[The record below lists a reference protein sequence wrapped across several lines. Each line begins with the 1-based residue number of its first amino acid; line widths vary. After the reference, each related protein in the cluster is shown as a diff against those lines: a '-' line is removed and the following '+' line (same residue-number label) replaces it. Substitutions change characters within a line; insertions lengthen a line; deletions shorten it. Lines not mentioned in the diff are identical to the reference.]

1 MSMDMLA
8 APKKIV
14 DGLTEVFQG
23 FAQMFEGVSEQLELL
38 AASAAEED
46 KPLLPVSTE
55 LPPDKPLPADVSA
68 KGVTVPRPRKKPV
81 KRQKAP
87 DAELVTDAE
96 PVSDKEPGETAPDP
110 TEGDAQDDTA
120 AAEETAEET
129 AEDTEDNSFPVD
141 TADAPPWED
150 TSQKAD
156 TGQKADT
163 SQKEEPP
170 AKATGADKTLGADKP
185 TEPPAETSTAQQKP
199 RVPILTK
206 DDITSVI
213 VAKIKQKRSNNE
225 KIGQLLKA
233 YGVGAL
239 SDLPAEKYEAFLT
252 DISQL

>member
-1 MSMDMLA
+1 MSMDMDMLA

-23 FAQMFEGVSEQLELL
+23 FAQMFEGVSEQLALL
-38 AASAAEED
+38 AASAAEEERE
-46 KPLLPVSTE
+46 LLPVSTA

-87 DAELVTDAE
+87 DAE
-96 PVSDKEPGETAPDP
+96 PVSDTEQGETTPDP
-110 TEGDAQDDTA
+110 AEGDAQDDTA
-120 AAEETAEET
+120 AAEEAAEET
-129 AEDTEDNSFPVD
+129 EEDNSVPVD
-141 TADAPPWED
+141 TADTPPWED
-150 TSQKAD
+150 TSQK
-156 TGQKADT
+156 
-163 SQKEEPP
+163 EEPP
-170 AKATGADKTLGADKP
+170 DKS
-185 TEPPAETSTAQQKP
+185 TEPSAETSTAQQKP
-199 RVPILTK
+199 RMPILTK

>member
-1 MSMDMLA
+1 MNMDMDMLA

-23 FAQMFEGVSEQLELL
+23 FAQMFEGVSEQLALL
-38 AASAAEED
+38 AASAAEDED
-46 KPLLPVSTE
+46 KLLPVGTT
-55 LPPDKPLPADVSA
+55 LPPDKPFPADVSA

-87 DAELVTDAE
+87 DAE
-96 PVSDKEPGETAPDP
+96 PVSDNTSEEAPDP
-110 TEGDAQDDTA
+110 AEGDAQDDTA
-120 AAEETAEET
+120 AAEETE
-129 AEDTEDNSFPVD
+129 EDNSLPAD
-141 TADAPPWED
+141 TADTPPWED
-150 TSQKAD
+150 TSQK
-156 TGQKADT
+156 
-163 SQKEEPP
+163 EEPP
-170 AKATGADKTLGADKP
+170 DKAPGADKP
-185 TEPPAETSTAQQKP
+185 TEPPALQKP

-213 VAKIKQKRSNNE
+213 VAKIMQKRSNNE

>member
-38 AASAAEED
+38 AASAPEED
-46 KPLLPVSTE
+46 KLPPVSTV
-55 LPPDKPLPADVSA
+55 LPSDRPLPADVSA

-81 KRQKAP
+81 KRHKAP
-87 DAELVTDAE
+87 DAGPAADTSSEE
-96 PVSDKEPGETAPDP
+96 APDP
-110 TEGDAQDDTA
+110 AKGDAQEDTAA
-120 AAEETAEET
+120 AAEETT
-129 AEDTEDNSFPVD
+129 EDTDDNSLPAD
-141 TADAPPWED
+141 TSDTPPWED
-150 TSQKAD
+150 TSQKGD
-156 TGQKADT
+156 TGQQEAPLDKA
-163 SQKEEPP
+163 P
-170 AKATGADKTLGADKP
+170 GADKP
-185 TEPPAETSTAQQKP
+185 TEPPAEISPARQKP
-199 RVPILTK
+199 QAPALTK

-239 SDLPAEKYEAFLT
+239 SDLPVEKYEAFLT

>member
-1 MSMDMLA
+1 MNMDMDMLA

-23 FAQMFEGVSEQLELL
+23 FAQMFEGVSEQLALL
-38 AASAAEED
+38 AADAEEED
-46 KPLLPVSTE
+46 KVLLPVSTT
-55 LPPDKPLPADVSA
+55 LPPDKPLPVNVSA

-87 DAELVTDAE
+87 DAEQKAPDAE
-96 PVSDKEPGETAPDP
+96 PVSDNEPGETAPDP
-110 TEGDAQDDTA
+110 TEGDAQDDAA
-120 AAEETAEET
+120 AAEET
-129 AEDTEDNSFPVD
+129 EDNSVPVD
-141 TADAPPWED
+141 TADTPSWE
-150 TSQKAD
+150 
-156 TGQKADT
+156 DT

-170 AKATGADKTLGADKP
+170 DKAPGADKP
-185 TEPPAETSTAQQKP
+185 TEPPAEQKP

>member
-1 MSMDMLA
+1 MNMDMDMLA

-23 FAQMFEGVSEQLELL
+23 FAQMFEGVSEQLALL
-38 AASAAEED
+38 AADAEEED
-46 KPLLPVSTE
+46 KVLLPVSTA

-87 DAELVTDAE
+87 DAEPVLDNE
-96 PVSDKEPGETAPDP
+96 PKETAPEP
-110 TEGDAQDDTA
+110 TEGDAQGDI
-120 AAEETAEET
+120 AAEDT
-129 AEDTEDNSFPVD
+129 AEDTEDNSLPAD
-141 TADAPPWED
+141 TAETPPRED

-156 TGQKADT
+156 TGQKDEA
-163 SQKEEPP
+163 P
-170 AKATGADKTLGADKP
+170 DKP
-185 TEPPAETSTAQQKP
+185 AEPPAEQKP

>member
-1 MSMDMLA
+1 MNMDMDMLA

-23 FAQMFEGVSEQLELL
+23 FAQMFEGASEQLALL

-46 KPLLPVSTE
+46 KEPLPISAA

-87 DAELVTDAE
+87 DAE
-96 PVSDKEPGETAPDP
+96 PVSENTSEEAPDP
-110 TEGDAQDDTA
+110 AEGDAQDDTA
-120 AAEETAEET
+120 AAEETT
-129 AEDTEDNSFPVD
+129 EDTEDNSLPAD
-141 TADAPPWED
+141 TADTPPWED
-150 TSQKAD
+150 TSQK
-156 TGQKADT
+156 
-163 SQKEEPP
+163 EEPP
-170 AKATGADKTLGADKP
+170 DKP
-185 TEPPAETSTAQQKP
+185 TEPPAEISTAQQKP

>member
-1 MSMDMLA
+1 MNMDMDMLA

-23 FAQMFEGVSEQLELL
+23 FAQMFEGVSEQLALL

-87 DAELVTDAE
+87 DAE
-96 PVSDKEPGETAPDP
+96 PVSDNEPGETAPDP

-120 AAEETAEET
+120 AAEDT
-129 AEDTEDNSFPVD
+129 AEDTEDNSLPAD
-141 TADAPPWED
+141 TADTPPWD
-150 TSQKAD
+150 
-156 TGQKADT
+156 DT
-163 SQKEEPP
+163 SQKEGTGQKEEPP
-170 AKATGADKTLGADKP
+170 DKALGASMP
-185 TEPPAETSTAQQKP
+185 TEPPAEQKP

>member
-1 MSMDMLA
+1 MSMDMDMLA

-38 AASAAEED
+38 AASAAEEE
-46 KPLLPVSTE
+46 KMLLPVSTA
-55 LPPDKPLPADVSA
+55 LPPDKPLTADVSA
-68 KGVTVPRPRKKPV
+68 KGVTVSRPRKKPV

-129 AEDTEDNSFPVD
+129 AEDTEDNSFPAD
-141 TADAPPWED
+141 TADTPPWE
-150 TSQKAD
+150 
-156 TGQKADT
+156 DT

-185 TEPPAETSTAQQKP
+185 TEPPAETSTTQQKP

>member
-1 MSMDMLA
+1 MNMDMDMLA

-23 FAQMFEGVSEQLELL
+23 FAQMFEGVSEQLALL
-38 AASAAEED
+38 AAGATEED
-46 KPLLPVSTE
+46 EELLQISTA

-87 DAELVTDAE
+87 GAESMTDNTSE
-96 PVSDKEPGETAPDP
+96 EAPDP
-110 TEGDAQDDTA
+110 SEGNAQDDTA
-120 AAEETAEET
+120 AAEETE
-129 AEDTEDNSFPVD
+129 EDNSLPAD
-141 TADAPPWED
+141 TADTPPWE
-150 TSQKAD
+150 
-156 TGQKADT
+156 DT

>member
-81 KRQKAP
+81 KRQKTP
-87 DAELVTDAE
+87 DAE
-96 PVSDKEPGETAPDP
+96 PVFDNEPGETAPEP

-120 AAEETAEET
+120 AAEDT
-129 AEDTEDNSFPVD
+129 AEDTEDNSLPAD
-141 TADAPPWED
+141 TTDTPPWED

-156 TGQKADT
+156 TGQK
-163 SQKEEPP
+163 EEPP
-170 AKATGADKTLGADKP
+170 DKP
-185 TEPPAETSTAQQKP
+185 AEPPAEQKP

>member
-1 MSMDMLA
+1 MNMDMDMLA

-23 FAQMFEGVSEQLELL
+23 FAQMFEGVSEQLALL
-38 AASAAEED
+38 AASAAEDED
-46 KPLLPVSTE
+46 KLLPVSTA

-87 DAELVTDAE
+87 DAE
-96 PVSDKEPGETAPDP
+96 PVSDNTSEEAPDP
-110 TEGDAQDDTA
+110 AEGDAQDDTA
-120 AAEETAEET
+120 AAEETE
-129 AEDTEDNSFPVD
+129 EDNSLPAD
-141 TADAPPWED
+141 TADTPPWED
-150 TSQKAD
+150 TSQK
-156 TGQKADT
+156 
-163 SQKEEPP
+163 EEPP
-170 AKATGADKTLGADKP
+170 DKAPGADKP
-185 TEPPAETSTAQQKP
+185 TEPPAEQKP

>member
-87 DAELVTDAE
+87 DAE
-96 PVSDKEPGETAPDP
+96 PVSDSEPGETAPEP

-120 AAEETAEET
+120 AAEDT
-129 AEDTEDNSFPVD
+129 AEDTEDNSLPAD
-141 TADAPPWED
+141 TADTPPWED
-150 TSQKAD
+150 TSQEDEA
-156 TGQKADT
+156 
-163 SQKEEPP
+163 P
-170 AKATGADKTLGADKP
+170 DKP
-185 TEPPAETSTAQQKP
+185 AEPPAEQKP

>member
-46 KPLLPVSTE
+46 KPLLSVSTE

-87 DAELVTDAE
+87 DVE
-96 PVSDKEPGETAPDP
+96 PVFDNEPGETAPEP

-120 AAEETAEET
+120 AAEDT
-129 AEDTEDNSFPVD
+129 AEDTEDNSFPAD
-141 TADAPPWED
+141 TADTPPWED
-150 TSQKAD
+150 TSQKE
-156 TGQKADT
+156 DT
-163 SQKEEPP
+163 SQEDEAP
-170 AKATGADKTLGADKP
+170 DKP
-185 TEPPAETSTAQQKP
+185 AEPPAEQKP

>member
-46 KPLLPVSTE
+46 KVPLPVSTA

-87 DAELVTDAE
+87 DAES
-96 PVSDKEPGETAPDP
+96 VSDTVPGETAPDP

-120 AAEETAEET
+120 AAEDT
-129 AEDTEDNSFPVD
+129 AEDTEDSSLPAD
-141 TADAPPWED
+141 TADTPPWED
-150 TSQKAD
+150 TSQKE
-156 TGQKADT
+156 DT
-163 SQKEEPP
+163 SQEDEAP
-170 AKATGADKTLGADKP
+170 DKP
-185 TEPPAETSTAQQKP
+185 AEPPAEQKP

-233 YGVGAL
+233 YGVDAL

>member
-87 DAELVTDAE
+87 DVE
-96 PVSDKEPGETAPDP
+96 PVFDNEPGETAPEP

-120 AAEETAEET
+120 AAEDT
-129 AEDTEDNSFPVD
+129 AEDTEDNSLPAD
-141 TADAPPWED
+141 TADTPPWED
-150 TSQKAD
+150 TSQKDEA
-156 TGQKADT
+156 
-163 SQKEEPP
+163 P
-170 AKATGADKTLGADKP
+170 DKP
-185 TEPPAETSTAQQKP
+185 EELPAEQKP

>member
-23 FAQMFEGVSEQLELL
+23 FAQMFEGVSEQLALL

-87 DAELVTDAE
+87 DAE
-96 PVSDKEPGETAPDP
+96 PVSENTSEEAPDP
-110 TEGDAQDDTA
+110 AEGDAQDDTA
-120 AAEETAEET
+120 AAEETT
-129 AEDTEDNSFPVD
+129 EDTEDNSLPAD
-141 TADAPPWED
+141 TADTPPWED
-150 TSQKAD
+150 TSQK
-156 TGQKADT
+156 
-163 SQKEEPP
+163 EEPP
-170 AKATGADKTLGADKP
+170 DKP
-185 TEPPAETSTAQQKP
+185 TEPHAETSTAQQKP

>member
-1 MSMDMLA
+1 MNMDMDLLA

-14 DGLTEVFQG
+14 DGLMEVFQG

-38 AASAAEED
+38 AASAVEMEEEG
-46 KPLLPVSTE
+46 KLLPVGTV
-55 LPPDKPLPADVSA
+55 LPPNKPLPADVSA

-81 KRQKAP
+81 KRRKNP
-87 DAELVTDAE
+87 EAE
-96 PVSDKEPGETAPDP
+96 PVFDNEPMEEATPES
-110 TEGDAQDDTA
+110 TEGNVQDDA
-120 AAEETAEET
+120 ATAEEA
-129 AEDTEDNSFPVD
+129 AEDTEETSLPVD
-141 TADAPPWED
+141 TADTPPWE
-150 TSQKAD
+150 AD
-156 TGQKADT
+156 TGQKKQAPNEAPD
-163 SQKEEPP
+163 
-170 AKATGADKTLGADKP
+170 ADKSS
-185 TEPPAETSTAQQKP
+185 EQPATKSSVTT
-199 RVPILTK
+199 LTK

>member
-1 MSMDMLA
+1 MNMDMDMLA

-23 FAQMFEGVSEQLELL
+23 FAQMFEGVSEQLALL
-38 AASAAEED
+38 AAGATEED
-46 KPLLPVSTE
+46 EELLQISTA

-87 DAELVTDAE
+87 GAE
-96 PVSDKEPGETAPDP
+96 PMTDNTSEEAPDP
-110 TEGDAQDDTA
+110 SEGNAQDDTA
-120 AAEETAEET
+120 AAEETAE
-129 AEDTEDNSFPVD
+129 DTEDNSVPAD
-141 TADAPPWED
+141 TADTPPWED
-150 TSQKAD
+150 TSQKDEA
-156 TGQKADT
+156 
-163 SQKEEPP
+163 P
-170 AKATGADKTLGADKP
+170 DKP
-185 TEPPAETSTAQQKP
+185 EELPAEQKP

>member
-81 KRQKAP
+81 KRQKTP
-87 DAELVTDAE
+87 DAE
-96 PVSDKEPGETAPDP
+96 PVFDNEPGETAPEP

-120 AAEETAEET
+120 AAEDT
-129 AEDTEDNSFPVD
+129 AEDSLPAD
-141 TADAPPWED
+141 TTDTPPWED

-156 TGQKADT
+156 TGQK
-163 SQKEEPP
+163 EEPP
-170 AKATGADKTLGADKP
+170 DKP
-185 TEPPAETSTAQQKP
+185 AEPPAEQKP

>member
-46 KPLLPVSTE
+46 KVLLPVSTA

-87 DAELVTDAE
+87 DAE
-96 PVSDKEPGETAPDP
+96 PVSDSETGETAPDP

-120 AAEETAEET
+120 AAEETAE
-129 AEDTEDNSFPVD
+129 DTEDNSFPAD
-141 TADAPPWED
+141 TADTPPWED
-150 TSQKAD
+150 TSQKED
-156 TGQKADT
+156 TSQEEDT
-163 SQKEEPP
+163 SQKDEAP
-170 AKATGADKTLGADKP
+170 DKP
-185 TEPPAETSTAQQKP
+185 AEPPAEQKP

>member
-1 MSMDMLA
+1 MSMDMDMLA

-23 FAQMFEGVSEQLELL
+23 FAQMFEGVSEQLALL

-46 KPLLPVSTE
+46 KEPLPISAA

-87 DAELVTDAE
+87 DAE
-96 PVSDKEPGETAPDP
+96 PVSENTSEEAPDP
-110 TEGDAQDDTA
+110 AEEDAQDDTA
-120 AAEETAEET
+120 AAEETT
-129 AEDTEDNSFPVD
+129 EDTEDNSLPAD
-141 TADAPPWED
+141 TADTLPWE
-150 TSQKAD
+150 
-156 TGQKADT
+156 DT

-170 AKATGADKTLGADKP
+170 DKP

-199 RVPILTK
+199 WVPILTK

>member
-1 MSMDMLA
+1 MNMDMLA

-23 FAQMFEGVSEQLELL
+23 FAQMFEGVSEQLALL
-38 AASAAEED
+38 AASAAEDED
-46 KPLLPVSTE
+46 KLLPVGTT
-55 LPPDKPLPADVSA
+55 LPPDKPLPTDVSA
-68 KGVTVPRPRKKPV
+68 KGVTAPRPRKKPV

-87 DAELVTDAE
+87 DAE
-96 PVSDKEPGETAPDP
+96 PVSDNEPVETAPDP
-110 TEGDAQDDTA
+110 TEGDAQDDAA
-120 AAEETAEET
+120 AAEET
-129 AEDTEDNSFPVD
+129 EDNSVPVD
-141 TADAPPWED
+141 TADTPPWED
-150 TSQKAD
+150 TSQK
-156 TGQKADT
+156 
-163 SQKEEPP
+163 EEPP
-170 AKATGADKTLGADKP
+170 DKAPGADKP
-185 TEPPAETSTAQQKP
+185 TEPSAEQKP

>member
-8 APKKIV
+8 VPKKIV

-46 KPLLPVSTE
+46 KVQLPVSTA

-87 DAELVTDAE
+87 DAES
-96 PVSDKEPGETAPDP
+96 VSDTVPGETAPDP

-120 AAEETAEET
+120 AAEDT
-129 AEDTEDNSFPVD
+129 AEDTEDNSLPAD
-141 TADAPPWED
+141 TADTPPWED

-156 TGQKADT
+156 TGQK
-163 SQKEEPP
+163 EEPP
-170 AKATGADKTLGADKP
+170 DKAPGADKP
-185 TEPPAETSTAQQKP
+185 TEPPAETSTAQQNP
-199 RVPILTK
+199 CVPILTK

-233 YGVGAL
+233 YGVDAL

>member
-1 MSMDMLA
+1 MNMDVDMLA

-23 FAQMFEGVSEQLELL
+23 FAQMFEGVSEQLALL

-46 KPLLPVSTE
+46 KEPLPISAA

-87 DAELVTDAE
+87 DAE
-96 PVSDKEPGETAPDP
+96 PVSENTSEEAPDP
-110 TEGDAQDDTA
+110 AEGDAQDDTA
-120 AAEETAEET
+120 AAEETT
-129 AEDTEDNSFPVD
+129 EDTEDNSLPAD
-141 TADAPPWED
+141 TADTPPWED
-150 TSQKAD
+150 TSQK
-156 TGQKADT
+156 
-163 SQKEEPP
+163 EEPP
-170 AKATGADKTLGADKP
+170 DKP

-233 YGVGAL
+233 YDVGAL

>member
-1 MSMDMLA
+1 MSMDMDMLA

-23 FAQMFEGVSEQLELL
+23 FAQMFEGVSEQLALL

-46 KPLLPVSTE
+46 KELLPISTA

-87 DAELVTDAE
+87 DAE
-96 PVSDKEPGETAPDP
+96 PVSDTEQGETTPDP
-110 TEGDAQDDTA
+110 AEGDAQDDTA
-120 AAEETAEET
+120 AAEEAAEET
-129 AEDTEDNSFPVD
+129 EEDNSLPAD
-141 TADAPPWED
+141 TADTPPWED
-150 TSQKAD
+150 TSQNA
-156 TGQKADT
+156 
-163 SQKEEPP
+163 EPP
-170 AKATGADKTLGADKP
+170 DKAPGADMP
-185 TEPPAETSTAQQKP
+185 TEPPAATSPAQQKP

>member
-1 MSMDMLA
+1 MNMDMDMLA

-23 FAQMFEGVSEQLELL
+23 FAQMFEGVSEQLALL
-38 AASAAEED
+38 AACAAEED
-46 KPLLPVSTE
+46 KELLPVSTA
-55 LPPDKPLPADVSA
+55 LPPDSPHPADVSA
-68 KGVTVPRPRKKPV
+68 KGVTVPRPRKKPM

-87 DAELVTDAE
+87 DAE
-96 PVSDKEPGETAPDP
+96 PVSDTSSEETPAPE
-110 TEGDAQDDTA
+110 EGDAQDDTA
-120 AAEETAEET
+120 AAEEAAEET
-129 AEDTEDNSFPVD
+129 AEDNSFPVD
-141 TADAPPWED
+141 TADDLPWED
-150 TSQKAD
+150 TGQKEDA
-156 TGQKADT
+156 GQKA
-163 SQKEEPP
+163 EPP
-170 AKATGADKTLGADKP
+170 DKALGADKP
-185 TEPPAETSTAQQKP
+185 TEPPAETPPAQQKS

>member
-1 MSMDMLA
+1 MSMDMDMLA

-38 AASAAEED
+38 AASAAEEE
-46 KPLLPVSTE
+46 KMLLPVSTA
-55 LPPDKPLPADVSA
+55 LPPDKPLTADVSA
-68 KGVTVPRPRKKPV
+68 KGVTVSRPRKKPV

-156 TGQKADT
+156 T

-185 TEPPAETSTAQQKP
+185 TEPPAEQKP

>member
-87 DAELVTDAE
+87 DVE
-96 PVSDKEPGETAPDP
+96 PVFDNEPGETAPEP

-120 AAEETAEET
+120 AAEDT
-129 AEDTEDNSFPVD
+129 AEDTEDNSFPAD
-141 TADAPPWED
+141 TADTPPWED
-150 TSQKAD
+150 TSQKED
-156 TGQKADT
+156 TGQKDEA
-163 SQKEEPP
+163 P
-170 AKATGADKTLGADKP
+170 DKP
-185 TEPPAETSTAQQKP
+185 AEPPAEQKP

>member
-1 MSMDMLA
+1 MNMDMDMLA

-23 FAQMFEGVSEQLELL
+23 FAQMFEGVSEQLALL
-38 AASAAEED
+38 AASAAEDED
-46 KPLLPVSTE
+46 KMLPVGTT
-55 LPPDKPLPADVSA
+55 LPPDKTIPADVSA

-87 DAELVTDAE
+87 DAE
-96 PVSDKEPGETAPDP
+96 PVSDNEPVETAPDP
-110 TEGDAQDDTA
+110 AEGDAQDDA
-120 AAEETAEET
+120 AA
-129 AEDTEDNSFPVD
+129 AEDTEDNSLPAD
-141 TADAPPWED
+141 TAETPPWED
-150 TSQKAD
+150 TSQK
-156 TGQKADT
+156 
-163 SQKEEPP
+163 EEPP
-170 AKATGADKTLGADKP
+170 DKS
-185 TEPPAETSTAQQKP
+185 TEPPAEQKP

>member
-1 MSMDMLA
+1 MNMDMDMLA

-23 FAQMFEGVSEQLELL
+23 FAQMFEGVSEQLALL
-38 AASAAEED
+38 AASAAEDED
-46 KPLLPVSTE
+46 KLLPVGTT
-55 LPPDKPLPADVSA
+55 LPPDKPFPADVSA

-87 DAELVTDAE
+87 DAE
-96 PVSDKEPGETAPDP
+96 PVSDNTSEEAPDP
-110 TEGDAQDDTA
+110 AEGDAQDDTA
-120 AAEETAEET
+120 AAEETE
-129 AEDTEDNSFPVD
+129 EDNSLPAD
-141 TADAPPWED
+141 TADTPPWED
-150 TSQKAD
+150 TSQK
-156 TGQKADT
+156 
-163 SQKEEPP
+163 EEPP
-170 AKATGADKTLGADKP
+170 DKAPGADKP
-185 TEPPAETSTAQQKP
+185 TEPPAATSPAQQKP

>member
-1 MSMDMLA
+1 MNMDMDMLA

-23 FAQMFEGVSEQLELL
+23 FAQMFEGVSEQLALL

-46 KPLLPVSTE
+46 KELLSISTA

-68 KGVTVPRPRKKPV
+68 KSVTVPRPRKKPV

-87 DAELVTDAE
+87 EAE
-96 PVSDKEPGETAPDP
+96 PMTDTEQGETTPDP
-110 TEGDAQDDTA
+110 AEGNTQDDTA
-120 AAEETAEET
+120 AAEETAE
-129 AEDTEDNSFPVD
+129 DTEDNSLPAD
-141 TADAPPWED
+141 TADTPPWEN
-150 TSQKAD
+150 
-156 TGQKADT
+156 T

-170 AKATGADKTLGADKP
+170 DKP
-185 TEPPAETSTAQQKP
+185 TEPPAEPKP

>member
-1 MSMDMLA
+1 MSMDMDMLA

-23 FAQMFEGVSEQLELL
+23 FAQMFEGVSEQLALL
-38 AASAAEED
+38 AACAAEEE
-46 KPLLPVSTE
+46 KGLLPVSTA

-68 KGVTVPRPRKKPV
+68 KGVTVPRPRKKPM

-87 DAELVTDAE
+87 DVEQKTDAE
-96 PVSDKEPGETAPDP
+96 PVSDTSSEESPDP
-110 TEGDAQDDTA
+110 AEGDAQDDSA
-120 AAEETAEET
+120 AAEEAAEETA
-129 AEDTEDNSFPVD
+129 EDNSFPVD
-141 TADAPPWED
+141 TADDLPWED
-150 TSQKAD
+150 TGQKEDAGQKAD
-156 TGQKADT
+156 TGQND
-163 SQKEEPP
+163 EPP
-170 AKATGADKTLGADKP
+170 DKALGADKP
-185 TEPPAETSTAQQKP
+185 TEPPAETPPAQQKP

-225 KIGQLLKA
+225 KIGQLLKT

>member
-1 MSMDMLA
+1 MNMDMDMLA

-38 AASAAEED
+38 AASAAEEEQE
-46 KPLLPVSTE
+46 LLPVSSA

-81 KRQKAP
+81 KQRKTP
-87 DAELVTDAE
+87 DVEPVCDNDSVTDTVPE
-96 PVSDKEPGETAPDP
+96 EAPDP
-110 TEGDAQDDTA
+110 KEGDAQDDTA
-120 AAEETAEET
+120 AAEDA
-129 AEDTEDNSFPVD
+129 AEDTEDNSLPAD
-141 TADAPPWED
+141 TADTPPWED
-150 TSQKAD
+150 TSQKE
-156 TGQKADT
+156 DT
-163 SQKEEPP
+163 SQEDEAP
-170 AKATGADKTLGADKP
+170 DKP
-185 TEPPAETSTAQQKP
+185 AEPPAEQKP

>member
-1 MSMDMLA
+1 MNMDMDMLA

-23 FAQMFEGVSEQLELL
+23 FAQMFEGVSEQLALL
-38 AASAAEED
+38 AASAAEDED
-46 KPLLPVSTE
+46 KLLPVVTT
-55 LPPDKPLPADVSA
+55 LPPDKPIPADVSA

-87 DAELVTDAE
+87 DAE
-96 PVSDKEPGETAPDP
+96 PVSDNTSEEAPDP
-110 TEGDAQDDTA
+110 AEGDAQDDTA
-120 AAEETAEET
+120 AAEETE
-129 AEDTEDNSFPVD
+129 EDNSLPAD
-141 TADAPPWED
+141 TADTPPWED
-150 TSQKAD
+150 TSQK
-156 TGQKADT
+156 
-163 SQKEEPP
+163 EEPP
-170 AKATGADKTLGADKP
+170 DKAPGADKP
-185 TEPPAETSTAQQKP
+185 TEPPAEQKP